1 LNGPIVLIP
10 AHNESRNIS
19 TVISI
24 SRKYLPVLVVDD
36 GSTDDTADRAQA
48 AGAEV
53 IRQVPNQGK
62 GTALLTGF
70 RSILQ
75 RGYTAVITLDGDGQH
90 DPTEIPALLDAWQEQ
105 PVGLIIGQRDF
116 SRMPLIRRLANTLGG
131 GLFSLAVGHRI
142 ADNQSG
148 YRLINRE
155 LMKLMLEDDE
165 PGFELEVDMVVL
177 ALRNK
182 LGLAWVPIK
191 TIYTGGSS
199 HIKPLP
205 HLLNFLRVCLKAH
218 LAMRNR

>member
-1 LNGPIVLIP
+1 LNGSIVLIP

-19 TVISI
+19 TVVSI
-24 SRKYLPVLVVDD
+24 TRKYLPVLVVDD
-36 GSTDDTADRAQA
+36 GSTDDTADRAKA

-53 IRQVPNQGK
+53 IRQAPNQGK

-70 RSILQ
+70 RYILQ
-75 RGYTAVITLDGDGQH
+75 RGYSAVITLDGDGQH
-90 DPTEIPALLDAWQEQ
+90 DPVEIPAFLDAWQEQ
-105 PVGLIIGQRDF
+105 PVGLIIGRRDF
-116 SRMPLIRRLANTLGG
+116 SRMPVIRRLANTLGG
-131 GLFSLAVGHRI
+131 SLFSLAVGHRI

-155 LMKLMLEDDE
+155 LMQLMLEDDE

-205 HLLNFLRVCLKAH
+205 HLFNFLRVCLKAH

>member
-1 LNGPIVLIP
+1 VKEPIILIP
-10 AHNESRNIS
+10 ANNESRNIAAVVS
-19 TVISI
+19 AA
-24 SRKYLPVLVVDD
+24 RKHLSVLVLDD
-36 GSTDDTADRAQA
+36 GSTDDTADRAQS

-53 IRQVPNQGK
+53 IRQTPNQGK
-62 GTALLTGF
+62 GRALLTGF
-70 RSILQ
+70 RYILE
-75 RGYTAVITLDGDGQH
+75 RDYPAVITLDGDGQH
-90 DPTEIPALLDAWQEQ
+90 DPAEIPAFLAAWQEQ
-105 PVGLIIGQRDF
+105 PVGLIIGRRDF

-131 GLFSLAVGHRI
+131 VLFSLAVGHRI

-148 YRLINRE
+148 YRLINRQ
-155 LMKLMLEDDE
+155 LMQFMLEDDE

-191 TIYTGGSS
+191 TLYTGGSS

-218 LAMRNR
+218 QAMRNS